1 MMHNGVGFIER
12 LYSQVLVLVE
22 EPASEYFY
30 CSGKDISPPHSVQTS
45 SGTNQASNSVDT
57 MGSFHRVKWLGHADH
72 IPLSS
77 TEDKNEWSS
86 TQMC

>member
-1 MMHNGVGFIER
+1 MHNGAGLIER
-12 LYSQVLVLVE
+12 PYSQVLVLDE

-30 CSGKDISPPHSVQTS
+30 CSGKDISPLHSVQPS
-45 SGTNQASNSVDT
+45 SGTNQASNSMDT
-57 MGSFHRVKWLGHADH
+57 MGYFHRVKWLGHADQM
-72 IPLSS
+72 PVYS